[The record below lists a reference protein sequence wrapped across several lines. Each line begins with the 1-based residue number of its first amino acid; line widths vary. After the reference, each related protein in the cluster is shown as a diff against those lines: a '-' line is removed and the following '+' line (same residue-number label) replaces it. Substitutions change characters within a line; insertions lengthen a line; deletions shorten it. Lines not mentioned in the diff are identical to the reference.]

1 MLHWPTLGY
10 VITTMIMIIV
20 MIKHIFSDDTGQNVR
35 QRQLSV
41 ALVAEQSLPVA
52 HPSLILRC
60 AVIVIIVIIIII
72 IKFIIMVRG
81 S

>member
-1 MLHWPTLGY
+1 M
-10 VITTMIMIIV
+10 ITTMIMIIV
-20 MIKHIFSDDTGQNVR
+20 MIKDIFSDDTGRNVR
-35 QRQLSV
+35 QRQRSV

-60 AVIVIIVIIIII
+60 VVIVIIVII
-72 IKFIIMVRG
+72 MVRG